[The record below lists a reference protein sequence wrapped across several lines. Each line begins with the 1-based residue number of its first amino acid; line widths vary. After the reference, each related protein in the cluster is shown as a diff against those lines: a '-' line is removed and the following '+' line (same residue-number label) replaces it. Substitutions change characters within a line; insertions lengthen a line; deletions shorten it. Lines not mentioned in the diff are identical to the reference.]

1 MIPFVARG
9 HPKRCFACKTRQAA
23 HRGGKK
29 VGVQVS
35 FVRDCYGQQRKDDD
49 FWVAM
54 KSPFA
59 PIPLLLLS
67 APDSELLAFLQEAQ
81 RLVDHEPR
89 IIERIEQDLD
99 RHGKQKKALRLE
111 DERWT
116 AAQSLGLGGVALEAG
131 VQDVEQLR
139 LGLGRPRTSGYVV
152 YMFLVGRGYYGGF
165 KSSEAMTL
173 LQESTT
179 MMVFLANQGRSMPG
193 LSTLHELVN
202 AVSNETRELI
212 LDAQIRE
219 AISEGFDDFST
230 LLQDSTAVEGN
241 TQWPKDSH
249 LMVDLVARVL
259 RRGRKL
265 DRVGLTRI
273 EDKQMSKLLGKMVQ
287 LDKKISMSAGKPG
300 SERERKKLYKKLLRM
315 ARRALAWLG
324 PQVQGTEQALGV
336 LNVLPS
342 MRVKAVRLVQWLR
355 EDIENISRTIEC
367 CEARV
372 MHGRKVPVDQK
383 VLSVSDTDAGFIAKG
398 GREPVVGYKPQLGR
412 SGAGFIVGLIV
423 PRGNAAD
430 SNQLEPMFE
439 QAVARTG
446 IVPTTVSV
454 DDGYASQQGRDR
466 LKLRGVQ
473 VVSISG
479 SKGKKLTPPEDWNDL
494 DYVAARDGRSAV
506 ESLMF
511 TIKHGFDFGR
521 VARRGLLNV
530 RAELL
535 EKVLAYNFCRMASC
549 RRAAA
554 EVQRAAA

>member
-1 MIPFVARG
+1 MR
-9 HPKRCFACKTRQAA
+9 R
-23 HRGGKK
+23 
-29 VGVQVS
+29 
-35 FVRDCYGQQRKDDD
+35 
-49 FWVAM
+49 
-54 KSPFA
+54 PFA
-59 PIPLLLLS
+59 PVALLVLS
-67 APDSELLAFLQEAQ
+67 APDSELLALLQEAQ
-81 RLVDHEPR
+81 RLVEREPK

-99 RHGKQKKALRLE
+99 RHGKQKKALRIQ
-111 DERWT
+111 DERWIE
-116 AAQSLGLGGVALEAG
+116 AQSLGLEGVDSEAG
-131 VQDVEQLR
+131 SLEPEKLR
-139 LGLGRPRTSGYVV
+139 LEQGRPRTSGYVV

-179 MMVFLANQGRSMPG
+179 MAVFLANQGRSMPG
-193 LSTLHELVN
+193 LSTLNELVN

-212 LDAQIRE
+212 VDAQVRQ
-219 AISEGFDDFST
+219 ALSEGFDDFST
-230 LLQDSTAVEGN
+230 LYQDSTAVQGN

-265 DRVGLTRI
+265 DRVGLARI
-273 EDKQMSKLLGKMVQ
+273 DDKRVRKLLGNMVQ
-287 LDKKISMSAGKPG
+287 LDKRISMSAGKPG
-300 SERERKKLYKKLLRM
+300 SERKRKELYKKLLRM
-315 ARRALAWLG
+315 ARRALAWLR
-324 PQVQGTEQALGV
+324 PHVQGTEQQLGV

-342 MRVKAVRLVQWLR
+342 THVKAVRLVQWLR
-355 EDIENISRTIEC
+355 EDLDNIARTIEC

-372 MHGRKVPVDQK
+372 MHGRKVPVEQK
-383 VLSVSDTDAGFIAKG
+383 VLSVSDADAGFIAKG

-430 SNQLEPMFE
+430 SAELKPMFE

-446 IVPTTVSV
+446 LVPNTVSV
-454 DDGYASQQGRDR
+454 DDGYASQQGRDY
-466 LKLRGVQ
+466 LKQRGVQ

-479 SKGKKLTPPEDWNDL
+479 SKGKRITPPEQWDDL

-521 VARRGLLNV
+521 VARRGLVNV

-535 EKVLAYNFCRMASC
+535 EKVLAYNFCRLARC
-549 RRAAA
+549 RRTRPEQLPCAA
-554 EVQRAAA
+554 